1 MRQLIG
7 KIPIKHRGV
16 IEEVYLAEHVQR
28 GECQRTVP
36 VGIEVITVQ
45 PEGKSKKVL
54 KHACYCRA
62 HGMEYQARA
71 ES

>member
-7 KIPIKHRGV
+7 KIPIKHRGM
-16 IEEVYLAEHVQR
+16 IEEVYLAEHVQC

-36 VGIEVITVQ
+36 IGIEVITVQ
-45 PEGKSKKVL
+45 LEGKSKKIL
-54 KHACYCRA
+54 KHAFYCRA
-62 HGMEYQARA
+62 HGMEYQARV

>member
-7 KIPIKHRGV
+7 KIPIKRRGV
-16 IEEVYLAEHVQR
+16 IEEIYLAEHVQCR
-28 GECQRTVP
+28 ECQRTVP

-45 PEGKSKKVL
+45 SAGKSKKVL

-62 HGMEYQARA
+62 HGMEYQAKA
-71 ES
+71 QS